1 MARQITRHQQTNPPA
16 TARKAAQ
23 VGNHKNQR
31 VESHTSQLG
40 AFLDLF
46 NSNKNAQSPYTSPMT
61 VSLNQLEKA
70 HAALQ
75 RAIAV
80 YDRVLLGSDVDLI
93 ETTRSGVIQNF
104 EVVYEQSWKLLRRW
118 MMHYLGVQ
126 ESDLMQRRQLYR
138 LAAKHGLLADVE
150 AWWDFHEARNMTSHT
165 YSPPIALE
173 VAIKARLFD
182 AACGQ
187 LINQLKAQS
196 IDE

>member
-1 MARQITRHQQTNPPA
+1 
-16 TARKAAQ
+16 
-23 VGNHKNQR
+23 
-31 VESHTSQLG
+31 
-40 AFLDLF
+40 
-46 NSNKNAQSPYTSPMT
+46 MT

-118 MMHYLGVQ
+118 MMHYLGTQ

-165 YSPPIALE
+165 YSPPVALE
-173 VAIKARLFD
+173 VALKARLFE

>member
-1 MARQITRHQQTNPPA
+1 
-16 TARKAAQ
+16 
-23 VGNHKNQR
+23 
-31 VESHTSQLG
+31 
-40 AFLDLF
+40 
-46 NSNKNAQSPYTSPMT
+46 MT

-80 YDRVLLGSDVDLI
+80 YDRVLLGADVDLI

-104 EVVYEQSWKLLRRW
+104 EVVYEQSWKVLLEL
-118 MMHYLGVQ
+118 LGSDTNFAEVQSTTPSGGAEGSANLGSDPNNSQ

-165 YSPPIALE
+165 YSPPVALE
-173 VAIKARLFD
+173 VALKARLFE